1 MKCPKCGAP
10 LRMEEKFC
18 TYCGAPNT
26 LAAKH
31 QADMDHYEREFAE
44 TQQEVLK
51 KSRKAGSLAAKLIVL
66 VIMIILNIV
75 AGFISANAWQIK
87 YDRRKQ
93 QAAKH
98 AEEHIAAIDRMIE
111 EKNYI
116 TIREYYFDN
125 DMADGE
131 IFDTYSAIVH
141 YAGSLEE
148 LYGTLCDFD
157 TYGFW
162 QSNSDKSNRIT
173 YLASDII
180 SLYEDPRTSYYSDE
194 AITDEK
200 MAVIEDIRR
209 QAEGLLVAY
218 AGFDKEEVGELK
230 NMSKSRIEEKV
241 GEHLEAI
248 FEEKRE
254 AAEAEKAA
262 KEAAEVEMAES
273 FSVSDFIEQVQGGA
287 GV

>member
-51 KSRKAGSLAAKLIVL
+51 KSRKAGSLAAMLVVL
-66 VIMIILNIV
+66 VIIIVLNII

-93 QAAKH
+93 EAAKH
-98 AEEHIAAIDRMIE
+98 AEEHIAAINRMIE
-111 EKNYI
+111 EKDYI
-116 TIREYYFDN
+116 SIRDYYYDN

-131 IFDTYSAIVH
+131 TFEAYSAIIH
-141 YAGSLEE
+141 YAGSLED
-148 LYGTLCDFD
+148 LYGTLCNFD
-157 TYGFW
+157 AYSFW
-162 QSNSDKSNRIT
+162 QSDSPNSNRIT

-180 SLYEDPRTSYYSDE
+180 ELYEDPKNNYYRDE
-194 AITDEK
+194 AVTDDK
-200 MAVIEDIRR
+200 MAIIEDIRH

-230 NMSKSRIEEKV
+230 NMSKARIEEKV
-241 GEHLEAI
+241 RENLEAV

-254 AAEAEKAA
+254 AEEAEKSA
-262 KEAAEVEMAES
+262 EAPETES
-273 FSVSDFIEQVQGGA
+273 FSVEAFIEQVQGGA

>member
-10 LRMEEKFC
+10 LKMEEKFC

-51 KSRKAGSLAAKLIVL
+51 KSRKAGSLAAMLVVL
-66 VIMIILNIV
+66 VIMIVLNII

-111 EKNYI
+111 EKDYI
-116 TIREYYFDN
+116 SVRDYYYGN

-131 IFDTYSAIVH
+131 TFEAYSAIVH
-141 YAGSLEE
+141 YAGSLED
-148 LYGTLCDFD
+148 LYGTLCNFD
-157 TYGFW
+157 AYSFW
-162 QSNSDKSNRIT
+162 QSDSLNSSRIT

-180 SLYEDPRTSYYSDE
+180 SLYEDPRTSYYRDE
-194 AITDEK
+194 AVTDDK
-200 MAVIEDIRR
+200 IAVIEDIRH

-230 NMSKSRIEEKV
+230 NMSKARIEEKV
-241 GEHLEAI
+241 RENLEAV

-254 AAEAEKAA
+254 AEEAEKAA
-262 KEAAEVEMAES
+262 RASEAES
-273 FSVSDFIEQVQGGA
+273 ISVEAFIERVQGGA

>member
-51 KSRKAGSLAAKLIVL
+51 KSRKAGSLAAMLVVLIIMIVL
-66 VIMIILNIV
+66 YII

-93 QAAKH
+93 EAAKH
-98 AEEHIAAIDRMIE
+98 AEEHIAVINRMIE
-111 EKNYI
+111 EKDYI
-116 TIREYYFDN
+116 SIRDYYYDN

-131 IFDTYSAIVH
+131 TFEAYSAIVH
-141 YAGSLEE
+141 YAGNLED
-148 LYGTLCDFD
+148 LYGTLCNFD
-157 TYGFW
+157 AYSFW
-162 QSNSDKSNRIT
+162 QSDSPNSSRIT
-173 YLASDII
+173 YLADDII
-180 SLYEDPRTSYYSDE
+180 ELYEDPKNNYYRDE
-194 AITDEK
+194 AVTDDK
-200 MAVIEDIRR
+200 MAIIEDIRH

-230 NMSKSRIEEKV
+230 NMSKARIEEKV
-241 GEHLEAI
+241 RESLEAV

-254 AAEAEKAA
+254 AEEAEKAA
-262 KEAAEVEMAES
+262 EAEETES
-273 FSVSDFIEQVQGGA
+273 FSVDAFIEQVQGGA

>member
-31 QADMDHYEREFAE
+31 QADMEHYEREFAE

-51 KSRKAGSLAAKLIVL
+51 KSRKAGSLAAMLVVL
-66 VIMIILNIV
+66 VIIIVLNII

-93 QAAKH
+93 QSAKH
-98 AEEHIAAIDRMIE
+98 AEEHIAAINRMIE
-111 EKNYI
+111 EKDYI
-116 TIREYYFDN
+116 SVRDYYYDN
-125 DMADGE
+125 DMADGDAFE
-131 IFDTYSAIVH
+131 AYSAIVH
-141 YAGSLEE
+141 YAGSLKD

-157 TYGFW
+157 TYSYW
-162 QSNSDKSNRIT
+162 HSDSAIANRVS

-180 SLYEDPRTSYYSDE
+180 SLYEDPRTSYYRDE
-194 AITDEK
+194 AVTDDK
-200 MAVIEDIRR
+200 IAVIEDIRH

-218 AGFDKEEVGELK
+218 AGFDKEEVSELK

-241 GEHLEAI
+241 GDNFETILEERREALEA
-248 FEEKRE
+248 EE
-254 AAEAEKAA
+254 AAKA
-262 KEAAEVEMAES
+262 KRAES
-273 FSVSDFIEQVQGGA
+273 FSADDFIERAKGGA

>member
-1 MKCPKCGAP
+1 
-10 LRMEEKFC
+10 MEEKFC

-51 KSRKAGSLAAKLIVL
+51 KSRKAGSLAAMLVVL
-66 VIMIILNIV
+66 VIMIVLNII

-93 QAAKH
+93 EAAKH
-98 AEEHIAAIDRMIE
+98 AEEHIAAINRMIE
-111 EKNYI
+111 EKDYI
-116 TIREYYFDN
+116 SIRDYYYDN

-131 IFDTYSAIVH
+131 TFEAYSAIVH
-141 YAGSLEE
+141 YAGSLED
-148 LYGTLCDFD
+148 LYGTLCNFD
-157 TYGFW
+157 AYSFW
-162 QSNSDKSNRIT
+162 QSDSPNSSRIT

-180 SLYEDPRTSYYSDE
+180 ELYEDPKNNYYRDE
-194 AITDEK
+194 AVTDDK
-200 MAVIEDIRR
+200 MAIIEDIRH

-230 NMSKSRIEEKV
+230 NMSKARIEEKV
-241 GEHLEAI
+241 RESLEAV

-254 AAEAEKAA
+254 AEEAEKAA
-262 KEAAEVEMAES
+262 QAEETES
-273 FSVSDFIEQVQGGA
+273 FSVEAFIEQVQGGA

>member
-51 KSRKAGSLAAKLIVL
+51 KSRKAGSLAAMLVVL
-66 VIMIILNIV
+66 VIMIVLNIA

-93 QAAKH
+93 QSAKH
-98 AEEHIAAIDRMIE
+98 AGEHIAAMERMIE
-111 EKNYI
+111 EKDYI
-116 TIREYYFDN
+116 SVRDYYYGN

-131 IFDTYSAIVH
+131 TFEAYSAIVH
-141 YAGSLEE
+141 YAGNLED
-148 LYGTLCDFD
+148 LYGTLCNFD
-157 TYGFW
+157 AYSFW
-162 QSNSDKSNRIT
+162 QSDSLNSSRIT

-180 SLYEDPRTSYYSDE
+180 SLYEDPRTSYYRDE
-194 AITDEK
+194 AVTDDK
-200 MAVIEDIRR
+200 IAVIEDIRH

-230 NMSKSRIEEKV
+230 NMSKARIEEKV
-241 GEHLEAI
+241 RENLEAV

-254 AAEAEKAA
+254 AEEAEKAA
-262 KEAAEVEMAES
+262 RASEAES
-273 FSVSDFIEQVQGGA
+273 FSVEAFIEQVQGGA

>member
-51 KSRKAGSLAAKLIVL
+51 KSRKAGSLAAMLVVL
-66 VIMIILNIV
+66 VIMIVLNVI

-93 QAAKH
+93 QSAKH
-98 AEEHIAAIDRMIE
+98 AEEHIAAMNRMIE
-111 EKNYI
+111 EKDYI
-116 TIREYYFDN
+116 SVRDYYFDN

-131 IFDTYSAIVH
+131 TFEAYSAIVH
-141 YAGSLEE
+141 YAGSLED
-148 LYGTLCDFD
+148 LYGTLCNFD
-157 TYGFW
+157 AYSFW
-162 QSNSDKSNRIT
+162 QSDSLNSSRIT
-173 YLASDII
+173 YLASNII
-180 SLYEDPRTSYYSDE
+180 SLYEDPRTSYYRDE
-194 AITDEK
+194 AVTDDK
-200 MAVIEDIRR
+200 IAVIEDIRH

-230 NMSKSRIEEKV
+230 NMSKARIEEKV
-241 GEHLEAI
+241 RENLEAV

-254 AAEAEKAA
+254 AEEAEKAA
-262 KEAAEVEMAES
+262 RASEAES
-273 FSVSDFIEQVQGGA
+273 FSVEAFIERVQGGA

>member
-51 KSRKAGSLAAKLIVL
+51 KSRKAGSLAAMLVVL
-66 VIMIILNIV
+66 VIMIVLNII

-93 QAAKH
+93 EAAKH

-111 EKNYI
+111 EKDYI
-116 TIREYYFDN
+116 SIRDYYYDN
-125 DMADGE
+125 DMTDGE
-131 IFDTYSAIVH
+131 TFEAYSAIVH
-141 YAGSLEE
+141 YAGSLED
-148 LYGTLCDFD
+148 LYSTLCNFD
-157 TYGFW
+157 AYSFW
-162 QSNSDKSNRIT
+162 QSDSPNSNRIT
-173 YLASDII
+173 YLADDII
-180 SLYEDPRTSYYSDE
+180 ELYEDPKNNYYRDE
-194 AITDEK
+194 AVTDDK
-200 MAVIEDIRR
+200 IAIIEDIRH
-209 QAEGLLVAY
+209 QAEGLL
-218 AGFDKEEVGELK
+218 EVGELK
-230 NMSKSRIEEKV
+230 NMSKARIEEKV
-241 GEHLEAI
+241 RENLEAV

-254 AAEAEKAA
+254 AEEAEKAA
-262 KEAAEVEMAES
+262 EAEETES
-273 FSVSDFIEQVQGGA
+273 FSVEAFIEQVQGGA

>member
-18 TYCGAPNT
+18 TYCGAPNI

-51 KSRKAGSLAAKLIVL
+51 KSRKAGSLAAMLIVL
-66 VIMIILNIV
+66 VIMIVLNVI
-75 AGFISANAWQIK
+75 AGVISADAWQIK

-93 QAAKH
+93 QSAKH
-98 AEEHIAAIDRMIE
+98 AEEHIAAMNRMIE
-111 EKNYI
+111 EKDYI
-116 TIREYYFDN
+116 SVRDYYFDN

-131 IFDTYSAIVH
+131 TFEAYSAIVH
-141 YAGSLEE
+141 YAGSLED
-148 LYGTLCDFD
+148 LYSTLCNFD
-157 TYGFW
+157 AYSFW
-162 QSNSDKSNRIT
+162 QSDSPTDSRIT

-180 SLYEDPRTSYYSDE
+180 SLYEDPKNSYYRDE
-194 AITDEK
+194 AVTDDK
-200 MAVIEDIRR
+200 IAVIEDIRH

-230 NMSKSRIEEKV
+230 DMSKARIEEKV
-241 GEHLEAI
+241 RENLEAV
-248 FEEKRE
+248 FKEKRE
-254 AAEAEKAA
+254 AEEAEKAA
-262 KEAAEVEMAES
+262 EAEEAES
-273 FSVSDFIEQVQGGA
+273 FSVEAFVEQVQGGA

>member
-44 TQQEVLK
+44 TQQEVLTK
-51 KSRKAGSLAAKLIVL
+51 TRKAGSLAAMLVVL
-66 VIMIILNIV
+66 VIMIVLNVV

-93 QAAKH
+93 QSAKH
-98 AEEHIAAIDRMIE
+98 AGEHIAVMERMIE
-111 EKNYI
+111 EKDYI
-116 TIREYYFDN
+116 SVRDYYYGN

-131 IFDTYSAIVH
+131 TFESYSAIVH
-141 YAGSLEE
+141 YAGSLED
-148 LYGTLCDFD
+148 LYSTLCNFD
-157 TYGFW
+157 AYSFW
-162 QSNSDKSNRIT
+162 QSDSLNSSRIT

-180 SLYEDPRTSYYSDE
+180 SLYEDPRTSYYRDE
-194 AITDEK
+194 AVTDDK
-200 MAVIEDIRR
+200 IAVIEDIRH

-230 NMSKSRIEEKV
+230 NMSKARIEEKV
-241 GEHLEAI
+241 RENLEAV

-254 AAEAEKAA
+254 AEEAEKAA
-262 KEAAEVEMAES
+262 RASEAES
-273 FSVSDFIEQVQGGA
+273 FSVEAFIEQVQGGA

>member
-10 LRMEEKFC
+10 LRMEDKFC

-51 KSRKAGSLAAKLIVL
+51 KSRKAGSLAAMLVVL
-66 VIMIILNIV
+66 VIMIILNVI

-93 QAAKH
+93 QSAKH
-98 AEEHIAAIDRMIE
+98 ADEHIAAINRMIE
-111 EKNYI
+111 EKDYI
-116 TIREYYFDN
+116 SIRDYYFDN
-125 DMADGE
+125 DMSDG
-131 IFDTYSAIVH
+131 DTFEAYSAIVH
-141 YAGSLEE
+141 YAGSLED

-157 TYGFW
+157 TYSHW
-162 QSNSDKSNRIT
+162 HSDSAKSSRVS

-180 SLYEDPRTSYYSDE
+180 SLYEDPRSSYYRDE
-194 AITDEK
+194 AVTEEK
-200 MAVIEDIRR
+200 IAVIEDIRH

-241 GEHLEAI
+241 REHLEAI
-248 FEEKRE
+248 YEEQRE
-254 AAEAEKAA
+254 AEEAEKAA
-262 KEAAEVEMAES
+262 KAAETES
-273 FSVSDFIEQVQGGA
+273 FSVEDFIEQVQGGA